1 MGHFLNKILKKQ
13 KKEED
18 NTELETIAEQR
29 RLLKFTLL
37 NTAEGSVFLSGVT
50 LALIYTAWLAAKFVF
65 DPENAQNLI
74 GMTAT
79 EILFGRAAE
88 MAFGYNVGLG
98 NSTVIPICIVLETIL
113 VLIAYPLFVFSW
125 RHLLVI
131 KSLKTVFGGIHRA
144 AETHKDKVHKY
155 GIIGLFAFVWFPFW
169 MTGPVVGCAIGFL
182 MGLPVWLDLTVVLTG
197 TYVAI
202 MGWAIVLH
210 TLHQQ
215 VAEYSPYAAMV
226 LMAIIVVII
235 IIGHLLSQA
244 IQENKKKNSK

>member
-1 MGHFLNKILKKQ
+1 HLWNRILRKQ

-18 NTELETIAEQR
+18 NNILETVAERR

-37 NTAEGSVFLSGVT
+37 NTAEGSVFLVGVT
-50 LALIYTAWLAAKFVF
+50 LALIYTAWLGSNLVF
-65 DPENAQNLI
+65 APENAQDLI

-79 EILFGRAAE
+79 EILFGRAAG
-88 MAFGYNVGLG
+88 MAFGYNVGLD
-98 NSTVIPICIVLETIL
+98 NVTVIPICIILETIL

-125 RHLLVI
+125 RHLVVI
-131 KSLKTVFGGIHRA
+131 KSLRTVFEGIRHA

-155 GIIGLFAFVWFPFW
+155 GIVGLFAFVWFPFW

-182 MGLPVWLDLTVVLTG
+182 MGLPVWLDLTVVLAG
-197 TYVAI
+197 TYIAI
-202 MGWAIVLH
+202 LGWAFILH

-226 LMAIIVVII
+226 LMLIIVVII